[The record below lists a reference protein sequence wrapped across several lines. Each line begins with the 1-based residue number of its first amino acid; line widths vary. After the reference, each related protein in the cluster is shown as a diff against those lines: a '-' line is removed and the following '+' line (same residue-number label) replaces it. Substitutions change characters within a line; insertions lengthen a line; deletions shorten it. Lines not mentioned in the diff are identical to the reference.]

1 MTLYLTSNPFLN
13 GGFNGANDFIF
24 QLSRD
29 WRGGNC
35 LLMSADPSES
45 ENNDQIRNDF
55 AAALNVC
62 GLGFS
67 AFDVCDYRFKEAA
80 DNLDNYSAIFLSGGH
95 VPTQNKFFTDISL
108 RKKIRSFNGLILGV
122 SAGTM
127 NCADAVYA
135 IPELKG
141 EARSK
146 KYKRFING
154 LALTDINVIP
164 HYYSMINESL
174 DGEKV
179 IYDIA
184 AKDSAGRIFYGLP
197 DGSYFIKRNG
207 LTKLYGEAYIIKNG
221 MFQRI

>member
-1 MTLYLTSNPFLN
+1 MTLYLTSNPFAD

-29 WRGGNC
+29 WHGGKC
-35 LLMSADPSES
+35 LLMSADPAES
-45 ENNDQIRNDF
+45 ENNDRIRDDF
-55 AAALNVC
+55 AAALNAC

-67 AFDVCDYRFKEAA
+67 SFDVCDYRFKEAA
-80 DNLDNYSAIFLSGGH
+80 DRLNDYSALFLSGGH
-95 VPTQNKFFTDISL
+95 VPTQNKFFTELSL
-108 RKKIRSFNGLILGV
+108 REKICAFDGLALGV

-127 NCADAVYA
+127 NCADTVYA

-146 KYKRFING
+146 RYKRFIKG

-164 HYYSMINESL
+164 HYYSMIGESL
-174 DGEKV
+174 DGERV

-184 AKDSAGRIFYGLP
+184 ANDSAGHIFYGLP

-207 LTKLYGEAYIIKNG
+207 LTRLYGEAYIIKNK